1 MNKWAVVLIVLVI
14 IYAASSITANIIEKG
29 TFEDKI
35 VIIPINGIITVD
47 GEDNSF
53 YSITGASSDSI
64 LKQIEEISKDETVKG
79 VIFEINSPGGA
90 VVASQEIA
98 DAVKGLN
105 KTKYAVIR
113 EVGASG
119 AYWVASATDKII
131 ASPVSI
137 TGSIGV
143 IGSYLEFS
151 KLFEKYGVDYER
163 LVSGERKD
171 IGVPYRDLT
180 EEERKL
186 LQKKLSLVHEYFIKE
201 VAKNRKMSED
211 EVRKAATGE
220 FYLGQEALDLGLVDE
235 LGNKEKAIELMKQEL
250 GVKDINVVKREERK
264 GILRLLQEVS
274 YNMGQGFGSVFKKE
288 GIKIEAI

>member
-1 MNKWAVVLIVLVI
+1 MNKWSVVLIVLVI
-14 IYAASSITANIIEKG
+14 IYAASNIAANIIGKG

-35 VIIPINGIITVD
+35 VIIPIKGVITVD
-47 GEDNSF
+47 GGDSGF
-53 YSITGASSDSI
+53 YSISGASSDTI
-64 LKQIEEISKDETVKG
+64 LKQIEEVSKDKTVKG
-79 VIFEINSPGGA
+79 AIFEINSPGGA

-98 DAVKGLN
+98 DAVKALN

-131 ASPVSI
+131 ASPMSI

-143 IGSYLEFS
+143 ISSYLEFS

-180 EEERKL
+180 DEERKL
-186 LQKKLSLVHEYFIKE
+186 LQKKLALVHEYFIKE
-201 VAKNRKMSED
+201 VAKNRKMNED
-211 EVRKAATGE
+211 EVRKVATGE
-220 FYLGQEALDLGLVDE
+220 FYLGQEALDLRLVDE
-235 LGNKEKAIELMKQEL
+235 LGNEEKAVELMKQEL
-250 GVKDINVVKREERK
+250 GIKDINVVKREERK
-264 GILRLLQEVS
+264 GILELLQGIS
-274 YNMGQGFGSVFKKE
+274 YNIGQGFGSVFKKE